1 MATGG
6 SPVSEPGVLE
16 CPVCLESMLTK
27 NPRILNCDHSFC
39 TPCIQKISDKDPITC
54 PICREETKLPNEGVE
69 GLPKNDQL
77 QNTTKHH
84 CGPCLRHN
92 KQVTATHT
100 CDKCPDKLICGS
112 CVEMHSRFPPLKS
125 HHFHAIANQDSC
137 EKGVGMCKVHKQILA
152 YYCSECHI
160 TLCFDCMYINEHSGH
175 EEKVTDIDNGTL
187 QMKNQMLELNHKFVK
202 QSEAIQNSLIY
213 MKRDME
219 KMNTAYNQLTD
230 IQKELQQNL
239 RLAKESQK
247 TICDHQELLSQKM
260 ASLVELQTLSTIL
273 FKDYTVLEGLT
284 GSDYINKAKV
294 YKKQQEELMKQ
305 MQKPSESYVAL
316 DFIPGK
322 FSGNVGKIETTL
334 RSSHHFSQN
343 LKEIAVS
350 RPVLYKQIKTGDNLT
365 IQDPEEILSVGDGT
379 VVFVNKGKSELVR
392 IDKTGR
398 VIDVYKESNINGATI
413 SMGCLYVA
421 HNSTISKIALD
432 DKNNKMTY
440 TPDIEN
446 VGQMKISTAGL
457 NMILSS
463 FYSGNIIEY
472 NGKDTKVTVSGL
484 SGPRFVTSAIVNGE
498 QIYTVTESGRFMG
511 SGKVTVYDVSWK
523 LLHTISTYKGGDFKN
538 VWFTCITPGGK
549 LLIADSDAN
558 IVCEYNLDG
567 TFVRDILSGSAI
579 QKPRGFLYEYP
590 YLWVTE
596 GTNSIKLFRVD

>member
-1 MATGG
+1 M
-6 SPVSEPGVLE
+6 E

-39 TPCIQKISDKDPITC
+39 TPCIQNISDKDPITC

-69 GLPKNDQL
+69 GLPKNDKL
-77 QNTTKHH
+77 QNTTKTH

-100 CDKCPDKLICGS
+100 CDKCPDNLICGS

-125 HHFHAIANQDSC
+125 HHFHAIAKEGSC
-137 EKGVGMCKVHKQILA
+137 EKGVGMCKVHKQILE
-152 YYCSECHI
+152 YYCTECHI

-175 EEKVTDIDNGTL
+175 EEKVIDIENGTL

-202 QSEAIQNSLIY
+202 QSETIQSLLTH

-260 ASLVELQTLSTIL
+260 ESLVQLQTLSTIL
-273 FKDYTVLEGLT
+273 FKDYFVLESLT
-284 GSDYINKAKV
+284 GSDYINKVKV
-294 YKKQQEELMKQ
+294 YKEQQQELMKQ
-305 MQKPSESYVAL
+305 MQKPSESYMAL
-316 DFIPGK
+316 DFIPGT
-322 FSGNVGKIETTL
+322 FSGNVGKFETTL
-334 RSSHHFSQN
+334 RSSHHYLQN
-343 LKEIAVS
+343 LKEITVS
-350 RPVLYKQIKTGDNLT
+350 RPIYKQIKTGDDLT

-379 VVFVNKGKSELVR
+379 VIFLNKGKSELVR

-398 VIDVYKESNINGATI
+398 VIDVYKESNITGATI

-432 DKNNKMTY
+432 DKNNKVTY

-446 VGQMKISTAGL
+446 VGQIKISTARL
-457 NMILSS
+457 NMIMSS
-463 FYSGNIIEY
+463 YYGGNIIEY
-472 NGKDTKVTVSGL
+472 NGKDTKVCVSGL

-498 QIYTVTESGRFMG
+498 QIYTVTESGK
-511 SGKVTVYDVSWK
+511 KVNVYDGSWK
-523 LLHTISTYKGGDFKN
+523 LLKSISNYRGVAFQNISGTS
-538 VWFTCITPGGK
+538 ITPGGK
-549 LLIADSDAN
+549 LLIAGSDAD
-558 IVCEYNLDG
+558 IVCEYDMDG
-567 TFVRDILSGSAI
+567 NFIRDILSSSVVH
-579 QKPRGFLYEYP
+579 KPRGVLYEYP

>member
-6 SPVSEPGVLE
+6 SPVSEPGVVE

-27 NPRILNCDHSFC
+27 NPRILNCGHSFC
-39 TPCIQKISDKDPITC
+39 MPCIQKISDKDPITC

-69 GLPKNDQL
+69 GLPKNDKL
-77 QNTTKHH
+77 QNTTKNH

-125 HHFHAIANQDSC
+125 HLFHAIAKEDSC
-137 EKGVGMCKVHKQILA
+137 EKGIGMCKVHKQILE
-152 YYCSECHI
+152 YYCTECHI

-175 EEKVTDIDNGTL
+175 EEKVIDIDNGTL
-187 QMKNQMLELNHKFVK
+187 QMKNQMLNLNHKFVK
-202 QSEAIQNSLIY
+202 QSEAIQNLLTY

-219 KMNTAYNQLTD
+219 KMNAANNQLTD

-239 RLAKESQK
+239 RHAKESQK

-260 ASLVELQTLSTIL
+260 ESLVQLQTLSTIL
-273 FKDYTVLEGLT
+273 FEDYIVLEDLT

-294 YKKQQEELMKQ
+294 YKEQQQELMKQ

-316 DFIPGK
+316 DFIPGE

-334 RSSHHFSQN
+334 RDSQQFGQN
-343 LKEIAVS
+343 LKELTVS
-350 RPVLYKQIKTGDNLT
+350 KPVLYKQLKSWGGLT

-379 VVFVNKGKSELVR
+379 VIFVNKGKSELVR

-398 VIDVYKESNINGATI
+398 VIDVYKESNITGATI

-421 HNSTISKIALD
+421 CYFTISKIALN
-432 DKNNKMTY
+432 DKNKKVTY
-440 TPDIEN
+440 KHNIES

-457 NMILSS
+457 NMIMST
-463 FYSGNIIEY
+463 YNSGHIIEY
-472 NGKDTKVTVSGL
+472 NGKDTKVCVSGL

-498 QIYTVTESGRFMG
+498 QIYTVTESGK
-511 SGKVTVYDVSWK
+511 KVNVYDGSWK
-523 LLHTISTYKGGDFKN
+523 LFHSISAYKGGDFKN
-538 VWFTCITPGGK
+538 ISGTSITPGGK

-558 IVCEYNLDG
+558 IVCAYNLDG
-567 TFVRDILSGSAI
+567 TFVRDILSSSAV
-579 QKPRGFLYEYP
+579 QKPSGVLYEYP